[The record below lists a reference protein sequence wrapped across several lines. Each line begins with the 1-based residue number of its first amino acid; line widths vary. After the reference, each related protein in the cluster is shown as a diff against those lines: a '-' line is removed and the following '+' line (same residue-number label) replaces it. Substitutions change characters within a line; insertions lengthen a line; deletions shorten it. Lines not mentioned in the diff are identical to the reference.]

1 MEPILE
7 VTNLATGYGDLR
19 AVWDVSFTL
28 EAGSVF
34 ALLGRN
40 GAGKTTTL
48 RAISGLNPVQGG
60 DVLLRGQSVK
70 SLQPYERVRR
80 GIGFVQEGKKI
91 FPDLSV
97 EKNLRLGLFTFR
109 GSRSEVNERYEW
121 AYETFPALATRKTRQ
136 AGLLS
141 GGQQQMLAI
150 AQALMPQPD
159 VLLVDEP
166 SAGLAP
172 AIVGDVVDI
181 LRRLRDSGLGI
192 VLVEQSVD
200 FALAIAAKVT
210 VLDMGRV
217 TFAGATDTP
226 GAPDAIR
233 TAYMGEILE
242 LAEAERRGAALAE

>member
-7 VTNLATGYGDLR
+7 VTNLATGYDDLR
-19 AVWDVSFTL
+19 AVWDVSFRL
-28 EAGSVF
+28 EAGTVF

-48 RAISGLNPVQGG
+48 RAIAGLNPVQAG
-60 DVLLRGQSVK
+60 DVSYRGESIK
-70 SLQPYERVRR
+70 SLPPYERVRR
-80 GIGFVQEGKKI
+80 GIGFVQEGKRI
-91 FPDLSV
+91 FSELSV
-97 EKNLRLGLFTFR
+97 EKNLRLGLFTFT
-109 GSRSEVNERYEW
+109 GSRAEAKERYEW
-121 AYETFPALATRKTRQ
+121 AYDTFPALGERKTRM

-150 AQALMPQPD
+150 AQALMPNPQ

-172 AIVGDVVDI
+172 AIVEDVVEI
-181 LRRLRDSGLGI
+181 LRKLRDGNLGI

-200 FALAIAAKVT
+200 FALAIAANVA
-210 VLDMGRV
+210 VLDIGRV
-217 TFAGATDTP
+217 TYSGMTDAP

-233 TAYMGEILE
+233 TAYMGNLIEV
-242 LAEAERRGAALAE
+242 AEAESQGAAAAT

>member
-19 AVWDVSFTL
+19 AVWDVSFRL
-28 EAGSVF
+28 EQGSVF

-48 RAISGLNPVQGG
+48 RAISGLNPVQAG
-60 DVLLRGQSVK
+60 DVAFEGASIK
-70 SLQPYERVRR
+70 SLPPYERIRR
-80 GIGFVQEGKKI
+80 GIGFVQEGKRI
-91 FPDLSV
+91 FRDQSV
-97 EKNLRLGLFTFR
+97 EDNLRMGLFTFK
-109 GSRSEVNERYEW
+109 GSRAEVAARYEW
-121 AYETFPALATRKTRQ
+121 AYETFPALATRKKRQ

-150 AQALMPQPD
+150 AQAIMPGPR

-181 LRRLRDSGLGI
+181 LAKLRDEGLAI

-200 FALAIAAKVT
+200 FALAIAADVA
-210 VLDMGRV
+210 VLDIGRV
-217 TFAGATDTP
+217 TYAGSTSTP

-233 TAYMGEILE
+233 SAYMGELLSI
-242 LAEAERRGAALAE
+242 AEAESEGAALDA